1 MTHDPTSAVPRRT
14 IQVTVSY
21 LAVTAALVVLFR
33 DTLESWHVFLG
44 AHVAGCGLLVG
55 VQRLESPPRLLRVL
69 RDWHPI
75 VLFPLL
81 YKEVE
86 VFAAAFGDW
95 GLTSSIR
102 VVEAAL
108 FDGQPSLYLSERW
121 ESVALSEYLH
131 FCYLSY
137 VVVIPGLAGY
147 WYATGRRV
155 AFHELVLLLSVA
167 MFGSYLVFILFP
179 IDSPYYL
186 ADRLGPPFVGH
197 FFFDL
202 VHEISSWGGARG
214 GAFPSAHVSGV
225 VVVWLVAWRHQRA
238 VAYALAPIISG
249 VIVATVY
256 GRFHYALDTI
266 AGVAV
271 AVGVVT
277 TLGRKRVLPMRD

>member
-1 MTHDPTSAVPRRT
+1 M
-14 IQVTVSY
+14 
-21 LAVTAALVVLFR
+21 AVTAALVVLFR

-137 VVVIPGLAGY
+137 VVVMPGLAGY

-179 IDSPYYL
+179 VDSPYYL

-277 TLGRKRVLPMRD
+277 TLGRKRVLPMRDQTS